1 MSFGDNIMN
10 KHPLNK
16 EEQLLLKEYE
26 LRAGHKLHEDKL
38 RHQLITF
45 IITLS
50 TAVIGGLAYVLKG
63 DFLYPVQYKNIA
75 IISCLLLIIIIL
87 ISIIIIAKIRKAQ
100 LLSMQ
105 ICENIRGY
113 FYKQDYIYKINI
125 LSPFKFPIE
134 PNYSN
139 PSQTLLFVYL
149 LSFINSCVFLYLL
162 IVILDICL
170 LKTIIYI
177 IFYVWFFRLNIFLY
191 NYFVKRD

>member
-1 MSFGDNIMN
+1 MSNDT
-10 KHPLNK
+10 LTK
-16 EEQLLLKEYE
+16 EEQFLLKDYE
-26 LRAGHKLHEDKL
+26 LRSGQMLHEDKL

-63 DFLYPVQYKNIA
+63 DFLYPVRYKSIVIIA
-75 IISCLLLIIIIL
+75 CLLLIIIIF

-125 LSPFKFPIE
+125 LSPFKFPI
-134 PNYSN
+134 
-139 PSQTLLFVYL
+139 
-149 LSFINSCVFLYLL
+149 
-162 IVILDICL
+162 
-170 LKTIIYI
+170 
-177 IFYVWFFRLNIFLY
+177 
-191 NYFVKRD
+191 